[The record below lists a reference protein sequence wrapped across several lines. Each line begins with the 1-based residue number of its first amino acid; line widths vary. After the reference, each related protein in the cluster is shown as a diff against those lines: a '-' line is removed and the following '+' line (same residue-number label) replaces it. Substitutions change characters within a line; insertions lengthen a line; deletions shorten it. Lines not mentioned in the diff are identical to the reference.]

1 MKKRIAIGAD
11 VGGSHISCAAFDY
24 QTRKY
29 LENTFSEN
37 DLDNHAEAEV
47 IIDVWGSTIRKT
59 MEKAGPENVAGI
71 GFAMPG
77 PFDYENGIPLFT
89 GANNKYE
96 KIYGINVPHELHHY
110 LNLPSEFPV
119 RFINDATAF
128 AIGEDW
134 VGETR
139 GSRRSLSIT
148 LGTGF
153 GSAFLRDSLPV
164 VSGNDVPA
172 NGCVWH
178 LPFEDGIA
186 DDYFST
192 RGLVGRYAKLSGKL
206 LKGAKEIADIAK
218 TDEVAKAVFSDF
230 GSKLVDLLKPW
241 LKKFNVEMIVVGGNI
256 AQAHHLFFPALLVCL
271 HRENL
276 HVKVSVS
283 ELKEKASIIGSARLV
298 EPDFWSRIS
307 PLLKE
312 M

>member
-1 MKKRIAIGAD
+1 MKKKIAIGVD
-11 VGGSHISCAAFDY
+11 IGGSHISCAAFDCS
-24 QTRKY
+24 TRRY
-29 LENTFSEN
+29 MENTFAEN
-37 DLDNHAEAEV
+37 NVDNHADAET
-47 IIDVWGSTIRKT
+47 IIDAWGKTIRHT
-59 MEKAGPENVAGI
+59 LGKAGLENVSGI

-96 KIYGINVPHELHHY
+96 KIYGINVPHELRDY
-110 LNLPSEFPV
+110 LGLPVDFPI

-134 VGETR
+134 VGQAR
-139 GSRRSLSIT
+139 GTRRSLSVT

-164 VSGNDVPA
+164 VSGNEVPD

-178 LPFEDGIA
+178 LPFENGIA

-192 RGLVGRYAKLSGKL
+192 RGLVNRYARLSGRM
-206 LKGAKEIADIAK
+206 LKGAREVAEAAK
-218 TDEVAKAVFSDF
+218 TDEVARAVFSDF
-230 GSKLVDLLKPW
+230 GCKLVDLLKPW
-241 LKKFNVEMIVVGGNI
+241 FRRFDVEAMVVGGNI
-256 AQAHHLFFPALLVCL
+256 SNAHHLFFPAMMVCL
-271 HRENL
+271 NREGL
-276 HVKVSVS
+276 KVKVSVS

-298 EPDFWSRIS
+298 EPVFWERVS

>member
-1 MKKRIAIGAD
+1 MKKKIAIGVD
-11 VGGSHISCAAFDY
+11 IGGSHISCAAFDCS
-24 QTRKY
+24 TRKY
-29 LENTFSEN
+29 MENTFAEN
-37 DLDNHAEAEV
+37 SVDNHADAETIV
-47 IIDVWGSTIRKT
+47 DAWGKTIRHT
-59 MEKAGPENVAGI
+59 LGKAGLENVAGI

-96 KIYGINVPHELHHY
+96 KIYGINVPHELRDY
-110 LNLPSEFPV
+110 LDLPVDFPI

-134 VGETR
+134 VGQAR
-139 GSRRSLSIT
+139 GTRRSLSVT

-164 VSGNDVPA
+164 VSGNEVPD

-178 LPFEDGIA
+178 LPFESGIA

-192 RGLVGRYAKLSGKL
+192 RGLVNRYARLSGKM
-206 LKGAKEIADIAK
+206 LKGAREVAEAAK
-218 TDEVAKAVFSDF
+218 TDEVARAVFSDF
-230 GSKLVDLLKPW
+230 GCKLVDLLKPW
-241 LKKFNVEMIVVGGNI
+241 FRRFDVEAMVVGGNI
-256 AQAHHLFFPALLVCL
+256 SNAHHLFFPAMMVCL
-271 HRENL
+271 NREGL
-276 HVKVSVS
+276 KVKVSVS

-298 EPDFWSRIS
+298 EPAFWERVS

>member
-11 VGGSHISCAAFDY
+11 VGGSHISCAAFDFN
-24 QTRKY
+24 TRKY

-37 DLDNHAEAEV
+37 DVDNHAEAEV
-47 IIDVWGSTIRKT
+47 IIDTWGSTIRQT
-59 MEKAGPENVAGI
+59 IVKAGIENITGI

-89 GANNKYE
+89 GANDKYE

-110 LNLPSEFPV
+110 LGLPTDFPI

-134 VGETR
+134 VGQAK
-139 GSRRSLSIT
+139 GYRRFLSIT

-153 GSAFLRDSLPV
+153 GSAFLSESLPV
-164 VSGNDVPA
+164 VTGSDVPA

-192 RGLVGRYAKLSGKL
+192 RGLVSRYAKLSGRLVKDAREVAEAA
-206 LKGAKEIADIAK
+206 G

-241 LKKFNVEMIVVGGNI
+241 LIKFNVEVMVVGGNI
-256 AQAHHLFFPALLVCL
+256 SRAHHLFFPALHVCL
-271 HRENL
+271 LREGL
-276 HVKVSVS
+276 RIKVGVS
-283 ELKEKASIIGSARLV
+283 ELKGTASIIGSARLV
-298 EPDFWSRIS
+298 EPDFWNRIS

>member
-1 MKKRIAIGAD
+1 MKKKIAIGAD
-11 VGGSHISCAAFDY
+11 IGGSHISCAAFDFSA
-24 QTRKY
+24 RKY
-29 LENTFSEN
+29 LENTFAEN
-37 DLDNHAEAEV
+37 DVDNHAEAEAV
-47 IIDVWGSTIRKT
+47 INAWGKAIRHTISR
-59 MEKAGPENVAGI
+59 AGIENIAGI

-96 KIYGINVPHELHHY
+96 KIYGINVPHELRQY
-110 LNLPSEFPV
+110 LDLPVDFPI

-134 VGETR
+134 VGQAR
-139 GSRRSLSIT
+139 GARRSLSIT

-153 GSAFLRDSLPV
+153 GSAFLKDSVPV
-164 VSGNDVPA
+164 VSGDEVPA

-178 LPFEDGIA
+178 LPFDEGIA

-192 RGLVGRYAKLSGKL
+192 RGLVNRYAKLSGKM
-206 LKGAKEIADIAK
+206 LKGAREVAEAAK

-241 LKKFNVEMIVVGGNI
+241 LRRFEVESMVIGGNI
-256 AQAHHLFFPALLVCL
+256 SNAHQLFFPALLVCL
-271 HRENL
+271 QREGL
-276 HVKVSVS
+276 RVKVSVS
-283 ELKEKASIIGSARLV
+283 ELRDKASIIGSARLV
-298 EPDFWSRIS
+298 EPVFWERVS